1 MLKKSFLF
9 SFSLKPI
16 RFVSLIGAITSLS
29 GFIYGVVVILER
41 MGGRAGPQGTASL
54 IALVSF
60 TSGLILLS
68 LGIISE
74 YIWRIWNEVNNR
86 PESIQRFKR

>member
-1 MLKKSFLF
+1 VLF
-9 SFSLKPI
+9 SFSIKPI
-16 RFVSLIGAITSLS
+16 RIVSLIGASTSLG
-29 GFIYGVVVILER
+29 GFIYGLVVILER
-41 MGGRAGPQGTASL
+41 MSGQAGPQGTASL

-86 PESIQRFKR
+86 PESIQRFKP